1 MNEQSIA
8 VLLADDADAGLTHDY
23 FASVLESFKRT
34 IEQKDYRLAFLNP
47 GYENAHRKRYLEQMK
62 EGYAGLLIACIDY
75 RREEVK
81 ELLSG
86 DFPIITIDCKRE
98 GVINVTSDNRGG
110 IREMVDYI
118 CGMGHKR
125 IACITGDD
133 TYITNVRKQALLE
146 ACSAHGVEIPA
157 EYLFQSEYRNR
168 EKAIYYTEE
177 LLRMEAPPSCIL
189 YSDDVAAVAGLEI
202 LRARGLEVPH
212 DMSVA
217 GYDGIITSSFYQPL
231 LCTVKQD
238 TAELGKRAAERM
250 MALIEHPQTADRNDI
265 EVPTSLIKGR
275 TIARVYY

>member
-1 MNEQSIA
+1 MNEHNIA

-34 IEQKDYRLAFLNP
+34 IEERDYRLTFLNP
-47 GYENAHRKRYLEQMK
+47 GYENTHRKSYLEQMK

-81 ELLSG
+81 ELLTG
-86 DFPIITIDCKRE
+86 DFPILTIDCKRE
-98 GVINVTSDNRGG
+98 GMINVTSDNRGG
-110 IREMVDYI
+110 IRELVDYI

-125 IACITGDD
+125 IAYITGDD

-146 ACSAHGVEIPA
+146 ACREHGVEIPA

-177 LLRMEAPPSCIL
+177 LLRMETPPSCIL
-189 YSDDVAAVAGLEI
+189 YSDDVTAVAGIEV
-202 LRARGLEVPH
+202 LRARGLEIPH

-231 LCTVKQD
+231 LCTIKQN

-250 MALIEHPQTADRNDI
+250 IALIEHPQTADRNDI